1 MTFYILRELLKISHF
16 KSYDVV
22 MSLYNINSVAAKCHY
37 FHVSLGTVSGM
48 PSEQLHLLGEEVG
61 RGVGLRSASEIS
73 ILSQKCVGM
82 LSQLKL
88 FPTLSLNS

>member
-1 MTFYILRELLKISHF
+1 
-16 KSYDVV
+16 
-22 MSLYNINSVAAKCHY
+22 MSLYNINSVAATRHH
-37 FHVSLGTVSGM
+37 FHVSLGTVSLM

-61 RGVGLRSASEIS
+61 EGGRVKSASEIS

-82 LSQLKL
+82 LSQLKM